1 MLIENIAVFWYTDHQ
16 KMAELVS
23 ATNRDLSVKSP

>member
-23 ATNRDLSVKSP
+23 ATNRDLLI